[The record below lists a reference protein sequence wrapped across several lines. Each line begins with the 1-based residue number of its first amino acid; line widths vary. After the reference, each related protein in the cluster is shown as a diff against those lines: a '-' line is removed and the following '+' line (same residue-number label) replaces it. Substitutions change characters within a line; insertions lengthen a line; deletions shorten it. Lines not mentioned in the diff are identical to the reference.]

1 MIFIVVDNF
10 FNLTLFNQNWLFI
23 FKVKSLYLS
32 NIKIFMKF
40 IVSSGE
46 LQKALQI
53 VSGVIST
60 SQSRPILE
68 NFLFD
73 LKENTLKLTASDG
86 ETTLITSLEVKSDDE
101 GKFAVP
107 AKIFQ
112 DFVKTYG
119 EQPLTLS
126 VKESEDGNGSLL
138 EILDEK
144 DNFAVALDNAED
156 YPDIPEFESSQS
168 ITMPSGILSE
178 ALANTLFATSNDSL
192 RPVMTG
198 VLFQFKEDET
208 NFVSTD
214 SHRLVVYKREDL
226 VNAEP
231 MEFIMPKKPLSI
243 FKNILANSNEDVA
256 IDFNENMAKFTFGNN
271 IWICRL
277 IDGKYPNYTAV
288 IPKENPNVL
297 TINRGLLLSAIRRA
311 SIMSNKSTNQIR
323 FKLSGN
329 ILHLHA
335 EDTEYA
341 NKADMQIPCDYNGED
356 INIGF
361 SSKFLTEMLSVLNSD
376 DITMKMSQPNR
387 PGIIEPVDGLEDNEH
402 ILMLSMPVIGM

>member
-1 MIFIVVDNF
+1 
-10 FNLTLFNQNWLFI
+10 
-23 FKVKSLYLS
+23 
-32 NIKIFMKF
+32 MKF
-40 IVSSGE
+40 IVASGE
-46 LQKALQI
+46 LQKALQV
-53 VSGVIST
+53 VSGVISS

-68 NFLFD
+68 NFLFELD
-73 LKENTLKLTASDG
+73 NEVLKVTASDG
-86 ETTLITSLEVKSDDE
+86 ETTLITSLAVKSDE
-101 GKFAVP
+101 QGRLVVP

-112 DFVKTYG
+112 DLIKTFG
-119 EQPLTLS
+119 DQPLTFS
-126 VKESEDGNGSLL
+126 VKTSESGEGGLL

-144 DNFAVALDNAED
+144 DNYEVALDNAED
-156 YPDIPEFESSQS
+156 YPELPEFDAAQQV
-168 ITMPSGILSE
+168 TLASGVLAD

-198 VLFQFKEDET
+198 VLFQFTEKET

-214 SHRLVVYKREDL
+214 SHRLVVYKRTDVTNKES
-226 VNAEP
+226 V
-231 MEFIMPKKPLSI
+231 EFIMPKKPLAI
-243 FKNILANSNEDVA
+243 FKNILSNTNDEVS
-256 IDFNENMAKFTFGNN
+256 IEFNENMAKFTFGEN

-277 IDGKYPNYTAV
+277 IDGKYPNYSAV

-297 TINRGLLLSAIRRA
+297 TVNRNLLLSSIRRA
-311 SIMSNKSTNQIR
+311 SILSNKSTNQVR

-329 ILHLHA
+329 VLHLHA

-341 NKADMQIPCDYNGED
+341 NKADMNIPCDYKGED

-361 SSKFLTEMLSVLNSD
+361 SSKFLTEMLSVLGAE

-387 PGIIEPVDGLEDNEH
+387 PGIVEPIDGLDENEH

>member
-1 MIFIVVDNF
+1 
-10 FNLTLFNQNWLFI
+10 
-23 FKVKSLYLS
+23 
-32 NIKIFMKF
+32 MKF

-86 ETTLITSLEVKSDDE
+86 ETTLITSIEVKSDDE

-156 YPDIPEFESSQS
+156 YPDVPEFESSQN
-168 ITMPSGILSE
+168 ITISSGILSE

-226 VNAEP
+226 MNAEP

-297 TINRGLLLSAIRRA
+297 TINRALLLSAIRRA
-311 SIMSNKSTNQIR
+311 AIMSNKSTNQIR

>member
-1 MIFIVVDNF
+1 
-10 FNLTLFNQNWLFI
+10 
-23 FKVKSLYLS
+23 
-32 NIKIFMKF
+32 MKF

-46 LQKALQI
+46 LQKALQT
-53 VSGVIST
+53 VSGVIAS

-68 NFLFD
+68 NYLFALD
-73 LKENTLKLTASDG
+73 GNNLNITASDG
-86 ETTLITSLEVKSDDE
+86 ETTLVTSVEVKSDE
-101 GKFAVP
+101 TGKFAVP

-126 VKESEDGNGSLL
+126 IKDNEEGTGSVL

-156 YPDIPEFESSQS
+156 YPEFPEFDASQS
-168 ITMPSGILSE
+168 VRIPAGILSE
-178 ALANTLFATSNDSL
+178 ALTNTLFATSNDSL

-198 VLFQFKEDET
+198 VLFQFGEEGT
-208 NFVSTD
+208 HFVSTD
-214 SHRLVVYKREDL
+214 SHRLVVYKRTDL
-226 VNAEP
+226 VSEP

-243 FKNILANSNEDVA
+243 FKNILSNSSDEVV
-256 IDFNENMAKFTFGNN
+256 IEFNENMAKFTFGNN

-277 IDGKYPNYTAV
+277 IDGKYPNYSAV
-288 IPKENPNVL
+288 IPKENPNIL
-297 TINRGLLLSAIRRA
+297 TINRNLLLNAIRRA
-311 SIMSNKSTNQIR
+311 SIMSNKSTNQVR

-361 SSKFLTEMLSVLNSD
+361 SSKFLTEMLSVLSSE
-376 DITMKMSQPNR
+376 DITLKMSQPNR
-387 PGIIEPVDGLEDNEH
+387 PGIVEPVDGLEDNEH
-402 ILMLSMPVIGM
+402 LLMLSMPVIGM

>member
-1 MIFIVVDNF
+1 
-10 FNLTLFNQNWLFI
+10 
-23 FKVKSLYLS
+23 
-32 NIKIFMKF
+32 MKF
-40 IVSSGE
+40 IVASGE
-46 LQKALQI
+46 LQKALNT
-53 VSGVIST
+53 VSGVISS

-68 NFLFD
+68 NYLFEIEENN
-73 LKENTLKLTASDG
+73 LKITASDG
-86 ETTLITSLEVKSDDE
+86 ETTLVTSLEIKSDDT

-126 VKESEDGNGSLL
+126 VKDSEDGNGALL

-156 YPDIPEFESSQS
+156 YPELPEFDASQS
-168 ITMPSGILSE
+168 VKISAGVLSE
-178 ALANTLFATSNDSL
+178 ALTNTLFATSNDSL

-214 SHRLVVYKREDL
+214 SHRLVVYKRTDL
-226 VNAEP
+226 INPEP
-231 MEFIMPKKPLSI
+231 IEFIMPKKPLAI
-243 FKNILANSNEDVA
+243 FKNILANSNEDVT
-256 IDFNENMAKFTFGNN
+256 IEFNENMAKFTFGNN
-271 IWICRL
+271 TWICRL

-297 TINRGLLLSAIRRA
+297 TINRNLLLSSIRRA
-311 SIMSNKSTNQIR
+311 SIMSNKSTNQVR

-361 SSKFLTEMLSVLNSD
+361 SSKFLTEMLSVLVSD

-387 PGIIEPVDGLEDNEH
+387 PGIIEPVDGLDAEEN

>member
-1 MIFIVVDNF
+1 
-10 FNLTLFNQNWLFI
+10 
-23 FKVKSLYLS
+23 
-32 NIKIFMKF
+32 MKF
-40 IVSSGE
+40 IVASGE
-46 LQKALQI
+46 LQKALNT
-53 VSGVIST
+53 VSGVISS

-68 NFLFD
+68 NYLFELEENN
-73 LKENTLKLTASDG
+73 LKITASDG
-86 ETTLITSLEVKSDDE
+86 ETTLVTTLEVKSDDT

-112 DFVKTYG
+112 DFVKTYN

-126 VKESEDGNGSLL
+126 VKEATDGNGSLL

-144 DNFAVALDNAED
+144 DNFAVALDNADD
-156 YPDIPEFESSQS
+156 YPELPEFDASQS
-168 ITMPSGILSE
+168 VKISGGILSE
-178 ALANTLFATSNDSL
+178 ALTNTLFATSNDSL

-214 SHRLVVYKREDL
+214 SHRLVVYKRTDL
-226 VNAEP
+226 INAEP
-231 MEFIMPKKPLSI
+231 IEFIMPKKPLAI
-243 FKNILANSNEDVA
+243 FKNILANSGEDVT
-256 IDFNENMAKFTFGNN
+256 IEFNENMAKFTFGNN
-271 IWICRL
+271 TWICRL

-288 IPKENPNVL
+288 IPKENPNIL
-297 TINRGLLLSAIRRA
+297 TINRNLLLSSIRRA
-311 SIMSNKSTNQIR
+311 SIMSNKSTNQVR

-361 SSKFLTEMLSVLNSD
+361 SSKFLTEMLSVLSSD

-387 PGIIEPVDGLEDNEH
+387 PGIIEPVDGLEDEEK

>member
-1 MIFIVVDNF
+1 
-10 FNLTLFNQNWLFI
+10 
-23 FKVKSLYLS
+23 
-32 NIKIFMKF
+32 MKF

-46 LQKALQI
+46 LQKALQT

-68 NFLFD
+68 NYLFELENNS
-73 LKENTLKLTASDG
+73 LKITASDG
-86 ETTLITSLEVKSDDE
+86 ETTLITSLEVKSEDS

-126 VKESEDGNGSLL
+126 VKESADAAGNVL

-144 DNFAVALDNAED
+144 DNFSVALDNAED
-156 YPDIPEFESSQS
+156 YPEIPEFESAQS
-168 ITMPSGILSE
+168 VSLPSGVLSE
-178 ALANTLFATSNDSL
+178 ALSNTLFATSNDSL

-198 VLFQFKEDET
+198 VLFQFGENET

-214 SHRLVVYKREDL
+214 SHRLVVYKRKDL
-226 VNAEP
+226 VSEP

-243 FKNILANSNEDVA
+243 FKNILASTNNDVL
-256 IDFNENMAKFTFGNN
+256 IEFNDNMAKFTFGNN

-277 IDGKYPNYTAV
+277 IDGKYPNYSAV

-297 TINRGLLLSAIRRA
+297 TINRNLLLGAIRRA
-311 SIMSNKSTNQIR
+311 SIMSNKSTNQVR

-329 ILHLHA
+329 VLHLHA

-361 SSKFLTEMLSVLNSD
+361 SSKFLTEMLSVLRAD

-387 PGIIEPVDGLEDNEH
+387 PGIIEPVDGLEDSENL
-402 ILMLSMPVIGM
+402 LMLSMPVIGM

>member
-1 MIFIVVDNF
+1 
-10 FNLTLFNQNWLFI
+10 
-23 FKVKSLYLS
+23 
-32 NIKIFMKF
+32 MKF
-40 IVSSGE
+40 IVASGE
-46 LQKALQI
+46 LQKALNT
-53 VSGVIST
+53 VSGVISS

-68 NFLFD
+68 NYLFELEENN
-73 LKENTLKLTASDG
+73 LKITASDG
-86 ETTLITSLEVKSDDE
+86 ETTLITSLEVKSDDN

-126 VKESEDGNGSLL
+126 VKDAADGNGSLL

-156 YPDIPEFESSQS
+156 YPELPEFDAAQS
-168 ITMPSGILSE
+168 VKISAGVLSE
-178 ALANTLFATSNDSL
+178 ALNNTLFATSNDSL

-214 SHRLVVYKREDL
+214 SHRLVVYKRTDL
-226 VNAEP
+226 INAEP
-231 MEFIMPKKPLSI
+231 IEFIMPKKPLAI
-243 FKNILANSNEDVA
+243 FKNILASSNDEVT
-256 IDFNENMAKFTFGNN
+256 IEFNENMAKFTFGNN

-277 IDGKYPNYTAV
+277 IDGKYPNYSAV

-297 TINRGLLLSAIRRA
+297 TINRNLLLNSIRRA
-311 SIMSNKSTNQIR
+311 SIMSNKSTNQVR

-361 SSKFLTEMLSVLNSD
+361 SSKFLTEMLSVLGSD

-387 PGIIEPVDGLEDNEH
+387 PGIIEPVDGLEDEEN

>member
-1 MIFIVVDNF
+1 
-10 FNLTLFNQNWLFI
+10 
-23 FKVKSLYLS
+23 
-32 NIKIFMKF
+32 MKF
-40 IVSSGE
+40 IVASGE
-46 LQKALQI
+46 LQKALNT
-53 VSGVIST
+53 VSGVISS

-68 NFLFD
+68 NYLFELEENN
-73 LKENTLKLTASDG
+73 LKITASDG
-86 ETTLITSLEVKSDDE
+86 ETTLVTSLEVKSEDT

-112 DFVKTYG
+112 DFVKTYL

-126 VKESEDGNGSLL
+126 VKDSADGNGSLL

-156 YPDIPEFESSQS
+156 YPELPEFDASQS
-168 ITMPSGILSE
+168 VKISAGVLSE
-178 ALANTLFATSNDSL
+178 ALTNTLFATSNDSL

-214 SHRLVVYKREDL
+214 SHRLVVYKRTDL
-226 VNAEP
+226 INADP
-231 MEFIMPKKPLSI
+231 IEFIMPKKPLSI
-243 FKNILANSNEDVA
+243 FKNILANSNDDVT
-256 IDFNENMAKFTFGNN
+256 IEFNENMAKFTFGNN

-297 TINRGLLLSAIRRA
+297 TINRNLLLSSIRRA
-311 SIMSNKSTNQIR
+311 SIMSNKSTNQVR

-361 SSKFLTEMLSVLNSD
+361 SSKFLTEMLSVLGSD

-387 PGIIEPVDGLEDNEH
+387 PGIIEPVDGLEDEEN

>member
-1 MIFIVVDNF
+1 
-10 FNLTLFNQNWLFI
+10 
-23 FKVKSLYLS
+23 
-32 NIKIFMKF
+32 MKF

-46 LQKALQI
+46 LWKALQT
-53 VSGVIST
+53 VSGVISS

-68 NFLFD
+68 NYLFELNENN
-73 LKENTLKLTASDG
+73 LKITASDG
-86 ETTLITSLEVKSDDE
+86 ETTLVTTVEVKSDDT
-101 GKFAVP
+101 GKIAVP
-107 AKIFQ
+107 AKTIQ
-112 DFVKTYG
+112 DLIKTFG
-119 EQPLTLS
+119 DHPLTLS
-126 VKESEDGNGSLL
+126 VKENAEGSGSVL

-144 DNFAVALDNAED
+144 DNFVCALDNAED
-156 YPDIPEFESSQS
+156 YPELPEFDAAQS
-168 ITMPSGILSE
+168 VKIPAGILSE
-178 ALANTLFATSNDSL
+178 ALNNTLFATSNDSL

-198 VLFQFKEDET
+198 VLFQFGEEET

-214 SHRLVVYKREDL
+214 SHRLVVYKRKDL
-226 VNAEP
+226 ISEP

-243 FKNILANSNEDVA
+243 FKNILANSGDEVT
-256 IDFNENMAKFTFGNN
+256 IEFNENMAKFTFGNN

-277 IDGKYPNYTAV
+277 IDGKYPNYSAV

-297 TINRGLLLSAIRRA
+297 TINRNLLLNAIRRA
-311 SIMSNKSTNQIR
+311 SIMSNKSTNQVR

-341 NKADMQIPCDYNGED
+341 NKADMQIPCDYNGDD

-361 SSKFLTEMLSVLNSD
+361 SSKFLTEMLSVIGAD

-387 PGIIEPVDGLEDNEH
+387 PGIVEPVDGLEENEH
-402 ILMLSMPVIGM
+402 LLMLSMPVIGM

>member
-1 MIFIVVDNF
+1 
-10 FNLTLFNQNWLFI
+10 
-23 FKVKSLYLS
+23 
-32 NIKIFMKF
+32 MKF

-46 LQKALQI
+46 LQKALQT
-53 VSGVIST
+53 VSGVISS

-68 NFLFD
+68 NYLFELEKNN
-73 LKENTLKLTASDG
+73 LKITASDG
-86 ETTLITSLEVKSDDE
+86 ETTLVNSLEVKSDDE

-126 VKESEDGNGSLL
+126 VKDNAEGTGSLL

-156 YPDIPEFESSQS
+156 YPELPEFDASQS
-168 ITMPSGILSE
+168 VTISAGVLSE
-178 ALANTLFATSNDSL
+178 ALTNTLFATSNDSL

-214 SHRLVVYKREDL
+214 SHRLVVYKRKDL
-226 VNAEP
+226 IAEP

-243 FKNILANSNEDVA
+243 FKNILANSSDDVQ
-256 IDFNENMAKFTFGNN
+256 IEFNENMAKFTFGNN

-277 IDGKYPNYTAV
+277 IDGKYPNYSAV

-297 TINRGLLLSAIRRA
+297 TINRNLLLGAIRRA

-341 NKADMQIPCDYNGED
+341 NKADMQIPCDYNGDD

-361 SSKFLTEMLSVLNSD
+361 SSKFLSEMLSVLASD
-376 DITMKMSQPNR
+376 DVTVKMSQPNR
-387 PGIIEPVDGLEDNEH
+387 PGIIDKISFEK
-402 ILMLSMPVIGM
+402 

>member
-1 MIFIVVDNF
+1 
-10 FNLTLFNQNWLFI
+10 
-23 FKVKSLYLS
+23 
-32 NIKIFMKF
+32 MKF
-40 IVSSGE
+40 IVASGE
-46 LQKALQI
+46 LQKALNT
-53 VSGVIST
+53 VNGVISS

-68 NFLFD
+68 NYLFELEENN
-73 LKENTLKLTASDG
+73 LKITASDG
-86 ETTLITSLEVKSDDE
+86 ETTLITSLEVKSDDN

-126 VKESEDGNGSLL
+126 VKDAADGNGSLL

-156 YPDIPEFESSQS
+156 YPELPEFDAAQS
-168 ITMPSGILSE
+168 VKISAGVLSE
-178 ALANTLFATSNDSL
+178 ALNNTLFATSNDSL

-214 SHRLVVYKREDL
+214 SHRLVVYKRTDL
-226 VNAEP
+226 INAEP
-231 MEFIMPKKPLSI
+231 IEFIMPKKPLAI
-243 FKNILANSNEDVA
+243 FKNILASSNDEVT
-256 IDFNENMAKFTFGNN
+256 IEFNENMAKFTFGNN

-277 IDGKYPNYTAV
+277 IDGKYPNYSAV

-297 TINRGLLLSAIRRA
+297 TINRNLLLNSIRRA
-311 SIMSNKSTNQIR
+311 SIMSNKSTNQVR

-361 SSKFLTEMLSVLNSD
+361 SSKFLTEMLSVLSAD

-387 PGIIEPVDGLEDNEH
+387 PGIIEPVDGLEDEEN

>member
-1 MIFIVVDNF
+1 
-10 FNLTLFNQNWLFI
+10 
-23 FKVKSLYLS
+23 
-32 NIKIFMKF
+32 MKF
-40 IVSSGE
+40 IVASGE
-46 LQKALQI
+46 LQKALNT
-53 VSGVIST
+53 VSGVISS

-68 NFLFD
+68 NYLFEIQENN
-73 LKENTLKLTASDG
+73 LKITASDG
-86 ETTLITSLEVKSDDE
+86 ETTLVTSLEVKSDDT

-112 DFVKTYG
+112 EFVKTYG

-126 VKESEDGNGSLL
+126 VKDSEDGNGSLL

-156 YPDIPEFESSQS
+156 YPELPEFDASQS
-168 ITMPSGILSE
+168 VKISAGVLSE
-178 ALANTLFATSNDSL
+178 ALTNTLFATSNDSL

-214 SHRLVVYKREDL
+214 SHRLVVYKRTDL
-226 VNAEP
+226 INAEP
-231 MEFIMPKKPLSI
+231 IEFIMPKKPLAI
-243 FKNILANSNEDVA
+243 FKNILANSTDDVT
-256 IDFNENMAKFTFGNN
+256 IEFNENMAKFTFGNN
-271 IWICRL
+271 TWICRL

-297 TINRGLLLSAIRRA
+297 TINRNLLLSSIRRA
-311 SIMSNKSTNQIR
+311 SIMSNKSTNQVR

-361 SSKFLTEMLSVLNSD
+361 SSKFLTEMLSVLSSD

-387 PGIIEPVDGLEDNEH
+387 PGIIEPVDGLEAEEN

>member
-1 MIFIVVDNF
+1 
-10 FNLTLFNQNWLFI
+10 
-23 FKVKSLYLS
+23 
-32 NIKIFMKF
+32 MKF
-40 IVSSGE
+40 IVASGE
-46 LQKALQI
+46 LQKALNT
-53 VSGVIST
+53 VSGVISS

-68 NFLFD
+68 NYLFELEENL
-73 LKENTLKLTASDG
+73 LKITASDG
-86 ETTLITSLEVKSDDE
+86 ETTLITSLEVKSDDS
-101 GKFAVP
+101 GKIAVP

-126 VKESEDGNGSLL
+126 VKDTADGNGKLL

-156 YPDIPEFESSQS
+156 YPELPEFDAAQNVK
-168 ITMPSGILSE
+168 IASGVLAE
-178 ALANTLFATSNDSL
+178 ALNNTLFATSNDSL

-214 SHRLVVYKREDL
+214 SHRLVVYKRTDL
-226 VNAEP
+226 INAEP
-231 MEFIMPKKPLSI
+231 IEFIMPKKPLAI
-243 FKNILANSNEDVA
+243 FKNILASSNDDVT
-256 IDFNENMAKFTFGNN
+256 IEFNENMAKFTFGNN

-277 IDGKYPNYTAV
+277 IDGKYPNYSAV

-297 TINRGLLLSAIRRA
+297 TINRNLLLNSIRRA
-311 SIMSNKSTNQIR
+311 SIMSNKSTNQVR

-329 ILHLHA
+329 VLHLHA

-361 SSKFLTEMLSVLNSD
+361 SSKFLTEMLSVLGSD

-387 PGIIEPVDGLEDNEH
+387 PGIIEPVDGLEDEEN

>member
-1 MIFIVVDNF
+1 
-10 FNLTLFNQNWLFI
+10 
-23 FKVKSLYLS
+23 
-32 NIKIFMKF
+32 MKF

-53 VSGVIST
+53 VGGVIAT

-68 NFLFD
+68 NFLFELSENS
-73 LKENTLKLTASDG
+73 LKITASDG
-86 ETTLITSLEVKSDDE
+86 ETTLINSIEVKSEEDA
-101 GKFAVP
+101 KIAVP

-112 DFVKTYG
+112 DFLKTYG
-119 EQPLTLS
+119 DQPLTLM
-126 VKESEDGNGSLL
+126 VKDNEEGSGQLL

-144 DNFAVALDNAED
+144 DNFSVALDNAED
-156 YPDIPEFESSQS
+156 YPEIPEFDAAQS
-168 ITMPSGILSE
+168 VAIPSGVLSE
-178 ALANTLFATSNDSL
+178 ALNNTLFATSNDSL

-198 VLFQFKEDET
+198 VLFQFGENET

-214 SHRLVVYKREDL
+214 SHRLVVYKRTDL
-226 VNAEP
+226 IAEP
-231 MEFIMPKKPLSI
+231 MEFIMPKKPLNI
-243 FKNILANSNEDVA
+243 FKNILSSANEEVT
-256 IDFNENMAKFTFGNN
+256 IEFNEVMAKFSFGNN

-277 IDGKYPNYTAV
+277 IDGKYPNYVAV

-297 TINRGLLLSAIRRA
+297 TINRNLLLNAIRRA

-323 FKLSGN
+323 FKLSAN

-341 NKADMQIPCDYNGED
+341 NKADMQVPCDYNGED

-361 SSKFLTEMLSVLNSD
+361 SSKFLTEMLSVLSSD
-376 DITMKMSQPNR
+376 DVTMSFSQANK
-387 PGIIEPVDGLEDNEH
+387 PGILKPVDGLDEEES

>member
-1 MIFIVVDNF
+1 
-10 FNLTLFNQNWLFI
+10 
-23 FKVKSLYLS
+23 
-32 NIKIFMKF
+32 MKF

-46 LQKALQI
+46 LQKALQT
-53 VSGVIST
+53 VSGVISS

-68 NFLFD
+68 NFLFELD
-73 LKENTLKLTASDG
+73 ENQLSITASDG
-86 ETTLITSLEVKSDDE
+86 ETTLVTSAEVKSDDK
-101 GKFAVP
+101 GKIAVP

-112 DFVKTYG
+112 EFLKTYD
-119 EQPLTLS
+119 EQPLTLL
-126 VKESEDGNGSLL
+126 VKDNEEGTGKLL

-144 DNFAVALDNAED
+144 DNFAVALDNEED
-156 YPDIPEFESSQS
+156 YPELPEFDAAQS
-168 ITMPSGILSE
+168 VAVPAVVLSK
-178 ALANTLFATSNDSL
+178 ALSNTLFATSNDSL

-198 VLFQFKEDET
+198 VLFQFGETET

-214 SHRLVVYKREDL
+214 SHRLVVYKRKD
-226 VNAEP
+226 VISEP

-243 FKNILANSNEDVA
+243 FKNILSGGEEEVK
-256 IDFNENMAKFTFGNN
+256 IEFNDNMAKFTFGNN
-271 IWICRL
+271 VWICRL
-277 IDGKYPNYTAV
+277 IDGKYPNYNAV
-288 IPKENPNVL
+288 IPKENPNML
-297 TINRGLLLSAIRRA
+297 AISRTLLLSAIRRA
-311 SIMSNKSTNQIR
+311 SIMSNKSTNQVR

-361 SSKFLTEMLSVLNSD
+361 SSKFLTEMLSVLSSE

-387 PGIIEPVDGLEDNEH
+387 PGIVEPVDGLDENESL
-402 ILMLSMPVIGM
+402 LMLSMPVIGM

>member
-1 MIFIVVDNF
+1 
-10 FNLTLFNQNWLFI
+10 
-23 FKVKSLYLS
+23 
-32 NIKIFMKF
+32 MKF
-40 IVSSGE
+40 IVSSSE
-46 LQKALQI
+46 LQKALQT
-53 VSGVIST
+53 VSGVVSN

-68 NFLFD
+68 NFLFEIEKD
-73 LKENTLKLTASDG
+73 ILKITASDG
-86 ETTLITSLEVKSDDE
+86 ETTLITSLEVRSDAE
-101 GKFAVP
+101 GKIAVP

-112 DFVKTYG
+112 EFVKTYG

-126 VKESEDGNGSLL
+126 VKDAEDGNGKLL

-144 DNFAVALDNAED
+144 DNFAVALDHAED
-156 YPDIPEFESSQS
+156 YPEIPEFDAAQS
-168 ITMPSGILSE
+168 VTISAGILSE
-178 ALANTLFATSNDSL
+178 ALNNTLFATSNDSL

-214 SHRLVVYKREDL
+214 SHRLVVYKRTDL
-226 VNAEP
+226 INADP
-231 MEFIMPKKPLSI
+231 VEFIMPKKPLAI
-243 FKNILANSNEDVA
+243 FKSILASSNDEVS
-256 IDFNENMAKFTFGNN
+256 IEFNENMAKFTFGNN

-277 IDGKYPNYTAV
+277 IDGKYPNYSAV
-288 IPKENPNVL
+288 IPKENPNIL
-297 TINRGLLLSAIRRA
+297 TINRNLLLNSIRRA
-311 SIMSNKSTNQIR
+311 SIMSNKSTNQVR

-335 EDTEYA
+335 EDTEFA

-361 SSKFLTEMLSVLNSD
+361 SSKFLTEMLSVLSAD

-387 PGIIEPVDGLEDNEH
+387 PGIIEPVDGLEDEEK

>member
-1 MIFIVVDNF
+1 
-10 FNLTLFNQNWLFI
+10 
-23 FKVKSLYLS
+23 
-32 NIKIFMKF
+32 MKF
-40 IVSSGE
+40 IVASGE
-46 LQKALQI
+46 LQKALNT
-53 VSGVIST
+53 VSGVISS

-68 NFLFD
+68 NYLFELEENN
-73 LKENTLKLTASDG
+73 LKITASDG
-86 ETTLITSLEVKSDDE
+86 ETTLVTSLEVKSEDT

-112 DFVKTYG
+112 DFVKTYN

-126 VKESEDGNGSLL
+126 VKEASDGNGSLL

-156 YPDIPEFESSQS
+156 YPELPQFDASQS
-168 ITMPSGILSE
+168 VKISAGILSE
-178 ALANTLFATSNDSL
+178 ALTNTLFATSNDSL

-214 SHRLVVYKREDL
+214 SHRLVVYKRTDMI
-226 VNAEP
+226 NAEP
-231 MEFIMPKKPLSI
+231 IEFIMPKKPLAI
-243 FKNILANSNEDVA
+243 FKNILANSGEEVT
-256 IDFNENMAKFTFGNN
+256 IEFNENMAKFIFGNN

-297 TINRGLLLSAIRRA
+297 TINRSLLLSSIRRA
-311 SIMSNKSTNQIR
+311 SIMSNKSTNQVR

-341 NKADMQIPCDYNGED
+341 NKADMQIPCNYNGED

-361 SSKFLTEMLSVLNSD
+361 SSKFLSEMLSVLVSD
-376 DITMKMSQPNR
+376 DITIKMSQPNR
-387 PGIIEPVDGLEDNEH
+387 PGIIEPIDGLEDEEK

>member
-1 MIFIVVDNF
+1 
-10 FNLTLFNQNWLFI
+10 
-23 FKVKSLYLS
+23 
-32 NIKIFMKF
+32 MKF
-40 IVSSGE
+40 IVSSSE
-46 LQKALQI
+46 LQKALQT
-53 VSGVIST
+53 VSGVISN

-68 NFLFD
+68 NFLFEIEKEK
-73 LKENTLKLTASDG
+73 LKITASDG
-86 ETTLITSLEVKSDDE
+86 ETTLITSLEVKSDVE
-101 GKFAVP
+101 GKIAVP

-112 DFVKTYG
+112 EFVKTYG
-119 EQPLTLS
+119 DQPLTLS
-126 VKESEDGNGSLL
+126 VKDAEDGNGKLL

-144 DNFAVALDNAED
+144 DNFAVALDHAED
-156 YPDIPEFESSQS
+156 YPEIPEFDAAQS
-168 ITMPSGILSE
+168 VTIAAGILSE
-178 ALANTLFATSNDSL
+178 ALNNTLFATSNDSL

-214 SHRLVVYKREDL
+214 SHRLVVYKRTDL
-226 VNAEP
+226 MNAEP
-231 MEFIMPKKPLSI
+231 VEFIMPKKPLAI
-243 FKNILANSNEDVA
+243 FKSILASSNEEVA
-256 IDFNENMAKFTFGNN
+256 IEFNENMAKFTFGNN

-277 IDGKYPNYTAV
+277 IDGKYPNYSAV

-297 TINRGLLLSAIRRA
+297 TINRSLLLNSIRRA
-311 SIMSNKSTNQIR
+311 SIMSNKSTNQVR

-335 EDTEYA
+335 EDTEFA

-361 SSKFLTEMLSVLNSD
+361 SSKFLTEMLSVLSAD

-387 PGIIEPVDGLEDNEH
+387 PGIIEPVDGLEDQEKL
-402 ILMLSMPVIGM
+402 LMLSMPVIGM